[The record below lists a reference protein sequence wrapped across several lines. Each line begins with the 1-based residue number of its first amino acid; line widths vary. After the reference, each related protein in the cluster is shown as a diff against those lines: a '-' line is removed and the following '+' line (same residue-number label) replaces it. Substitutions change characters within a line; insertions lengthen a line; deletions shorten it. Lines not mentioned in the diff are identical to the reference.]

1 MKLKDMPIEELEIL
15 SYTDMT
21 QLIIKEK
28 KKPMNT
34 PSLFRE
40 ISNLL
45 GYSDEEYSAK
55 IGDYYTA
62 LNNDKRFVL
71 LEDNTWDIRDNQVVE
86 TMIDEDDEVEDEEEQ
101 EVEEEME
108 PIEEDDDN
116 IDEVIDD
123 DIDDDDIEE
132 LTIVEEDEVDE
143 EE

>member
-21 QLIIKEK
+21 QLIIKENK
-28 KKPMNT
+28 KSMNT

-45 GYSDEEYSAK
+45 GYTDEEYSAK
-55 IGDYYTA
+55 IGDYYTS

-86 TMIDEDDEVEDEEEQ
+86 TMIDEDDEEETDDEEEP
-101 EVEEEME
+101 EEE
-108 PIEEDDDN
+108 IEQEEDN

-123 DIDDDDIEE
+123 DIEEDDIEE
-132 LTIVEEDEVDE
+132 LTIVDDDEDENE
-143 EE
+143 

>member
-15 SYTDMT
+15 SYTDIT
-21 QLIIKEK
+21 QLIIKEN

-45 GYSDEEYSAK
+45 GYTDEEYSAK
-55 IGDYYTA
+55 IGDYYTS

-86 TMIDEDDEVEDEEEQ
+86 TMIDEDDESEDEEEI
-101 EVEEEME
+101 ESEEIE
-108 PIEEDDDN
+108 PTEEDDN

-123 DIDDDDIEE
+123 DIEDDDGE
-132 LTIVEEDEVDE
+132 
-143 EE
+143 